1 LILHGDITVGAAKA
15 EEADVAALLMRHH
28 AMMRAQSPEESCHVQ
43 TLTELTRDAAQVLAC
58 RRGGLLLGVGAF
70 KPLDAAHAELKS
82 MHVISEAR
90 GQGAGRAL
98 LLALLEAARQ
108 AGHRRI
114 SLETGSAPE
123 FTAARGLYAAQGF
136 TPCPPFG
143 GYVDDPLSLYMTR
156 AL

>member
-1 LILHGDITVGAAKA
+1 
-15 EEADVAALLMRHH
+15 MWR
-28 AMMRAQSPEESCHVQ
+28 
-43 TLTELTRDAAQVLAC
+43 
-58 RRGGLLLGVGAF
+58 AF